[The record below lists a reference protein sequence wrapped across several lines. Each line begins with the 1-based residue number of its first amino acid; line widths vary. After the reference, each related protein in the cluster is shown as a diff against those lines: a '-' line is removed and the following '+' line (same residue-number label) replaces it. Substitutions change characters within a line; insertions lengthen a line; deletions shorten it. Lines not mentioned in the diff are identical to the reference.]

1 MKQAPHSRASRPISA
16 ALLATGLAALFILLY
31 RLLAGK
37 SGTAIDAEADALATT
52 AIAFDDA
59 APATTAV
66 AFEPPTPPLP
76 PPLPPH
82 PLETSRPKRLLQA
95 GVAHPFASAMLVMT
109 LVVFLTFAYLQVA
122 GSTDADLLARQPPSK
137 YDEYFNYRQMQ
148 AMWHF
153 AMCDA
158 MLFSTKPEDEIEKV
172 KERIAVAVEYT
183 GPSGASH
190 PDAYK
195 SRIRTAAEIVEAIR
209 LAEEFYE
216 RVNCQ

>member
-37 SGTAIDAEADALATT
+37 SRTDTDAEADALATT
-52 AIAFDDA
+52 AIALDND

-66 AFEPPTPPLP
+66 AFEPTTMPLP

-95 GVAHPFASAMLVMT
+95 GVAHPFASAMLVMALT
-109 LVVFLTFAYLQVA
+109 VFLTFAYLQVA
-122 GSTDADLLARQPPSK
+122 GSTDSDLLARQPPSK
-137 YDEYFNYRQMQ
+137 YDEYFSYGQMQ
-148 AMWHF
+148 AMWRF

-158 MLFSTKPEDEIEKV
+158 MLFSTKPEDEIENV
-172 KERIAVAVEYT
+172 KERTAVAVEYT
-183 GPSGASH
+183 DPSGASH